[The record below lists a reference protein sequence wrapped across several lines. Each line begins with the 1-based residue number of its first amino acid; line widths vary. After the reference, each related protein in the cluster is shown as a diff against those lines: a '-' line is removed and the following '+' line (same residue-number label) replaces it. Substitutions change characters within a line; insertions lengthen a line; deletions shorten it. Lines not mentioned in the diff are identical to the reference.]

1 MGKKDG
7 LMRFEAKEWNAGGA
21 INFYGSRKPESYI
34 INHKE
39 AHGKMNTERP
49 DFRKKELALSASP
62 YVYLPCEM
70 HVFTVEISHREDID
84 GELLQRAMERTLARM
99 PYLTDTFTEEHG
111 AVYYAENPLPM
122 TVAHTDQIRRVGG
135 AETNWH
141 MLDLTWDGNKTWF
154 SMFHGFCDGQG
165 LNSFIESTLYH
176 YYCMKD
182 SVEYESAGI
191 RTDRDE
197 MTEAETFEPCSKNY
211 EVSPDFKMPEKKE
224 QPKPYHIPEI
234 INTPKQDRILEY
246 GFRLPSDAF
255 MAFVKENGTSPAVM
269 LSMLV
274 GETILRM
281 HPDADAPIVS
291 NIPVSVRRMLGCEET
306 FKNCSGRVVLP
317 VSGTPMDALP
327 FAQRAAQLRGVLK
340 MQMNQDLY
348 RMTYNYI
355 GGMYRKRMSEAADYR
370 EEIRK
375 PAAFLG
381 VCHDT
386 FYIDYIGSLHKTG
399 YSEQITDVRFLC
411 EPALGNTLHLNIIEN
426 NGQFRVAC
434 LACNDITPVIDT
446 IEQVIRGH
454 GVPLERVPEQCF
466 TLSWTNWRDGMKLD

>member
-1 MGKKDG
+1 
-7 LMRFEAKEWNAGGA
+7 
-21 INFYGSRKPESYI
+21 
-34 INHKE
+34 
-39 AHGKMNTERP
+39 
-49 DFRKKELALSASP
+49 
-62 YVYLPCEM
+62 
-70 HVFTVEISHREDID
+70 
-84 GELLQRAMERTLARM
+84 
-99 PYLTDTFTEEHG
+99 
-111 AVYYAENPLPM
+111 
-122 TVAHTDQIRRVGG
+122 
-135 AETNWH
+135 
-141 MLDLTWDGNKTWF
+141 
-154 SMFHGFCDGQG
+154 
-165 LNSFIESTLYH
+165 
-176 YYCMKD
+176 
-182 SVEYESAGI
+182 
-191 RTDRDE
+191 
-197 MTEAETFEPCSKNY
+197 
-211 EVSPDFKMPEKKE
+211 
-224 QPKPYHIPEI
+224 
-234 INTPKQDRILEY
+234 
-246 GFRLPSDAF
+246 

-411 EPALGNTLHLNIIEN
+411 EPALGNTLHLNIIEH